1 MQEIYWNQFL
11 MTGKIEDYLSYRA
24 KDDLDDE
31 NQGIEWN
38 QTKQKCRDTT
48 DADNSRKKAQCESDR
63 TDRNGAC
70 GSTGGRI

>member
-24 KDDLDDE
+24 EDDLDEE
-31 NQGIEWN
+31 NQEIEQD
-38 QTKQKCRDTT
+38 QTKQKYRDTT
-48 DADNSRKKAQCESDR
+48 DTDNSRKKAQCESDC

-70 GSTGGRI
+70 GSTGRGI

>member
-24 KDDLDDE
+24 EDNHE
-31 NQGIEWN
+31 IERD
-38 QTKQKCRDTT
+38 QTKRKCRDMT
-48 DADNSRKKAQCESDR
+48 DADNSRKKAQCEPYR

-70 GSTGGRI
+70 GSTGRGI

>member
-24 KDDLDDE
+24 EDDQDE
-31 NQGIEWN
+31 EKQETRD

-70 GSTGGRI
+70 GSTGRGI